1 MIASLAEIIRSL
13 EAAAREAGSA
23 ALGYFR
29 PGAASTAEVS
39 YKEGNSPVTVADHAA
54 NDILLRRLGA
64 AFPDFAVISEESSP
78 AKSRGEQ
85 SHALIIDPIDGTRGF
100 IEGRPHWCVSVGL
113 AIEGVA
119 VCGIIHAPALKHTYT
134 AFQGG
139 GAFLNG
145 EKLPLRTEPKHPTLR
160 MSGPKAL
167 VAEGARIFG
176 SEPFHHPRLPSLALR
191 LVEVATGAVDLAF
204 ASQGSHE
211 WDSAAAACILSET
224 ASVLIDRNGQP
235 MRFNQPELRR
245 AELIACPTSLVED
258 LVTDWRLHSAT

>member
-1 MIASLAEIIRSL
+1 MIASLAEITGTL
-13 EAAAREAGSA
+13 EAAAREAGAA
-23 ALGYFR
+23 ALTYFR
-29 PGAASTAEVS
+29 PGAASTAQVS

-54 NDILLRRLGA
+54 NDILLRRLGD
-64 AFPDFAVISEESSP
+64 AFPDFAIISEETAP
-78 AKSRGEQ
+78 DQKRGSQ

-119 VCGIIHAPALKHTYT
+119 VAGVVHAPALKHTYT
-134 AFQGG
+134 AHDGG

-145 EKLPLRTEPKHPTLR
+145 TRLPIRTLPDRSTLR
-160 MSGPKAL
+160 FSGPKAL

-176 SEPFHHPRLPSLALR
+176 LEPAHQPRLSSLALR
-191 LVEVATGAVDLAF
+191 LVEVATGDVDVAF

-224 ASVLIDRNGQP
+224 GAALVDLAGQP
-235 MRFNQPELRR
+235 MRFNQPALRR
-245 AELIACPTSLVED
+245 AELMACPTSLVED
-258 LVTDWRLHSAT
+258 LITGWRLHTIT